1 MDLQLAPPPL
11 ANLRLLAHRPKAA
24 SACTSTSTATAA
36 PSTSCSSST
45 EQPLKPRPR
54 LPRQSPA
61 PRPRPRPNP
70 TRLPALCAAIERHAA
85 AGRHAEALD
94 LFRLARAG
102 APFTPLPVRTY
113 HALLLAA
120 AALREPGAAAA
131 VAWHV
136 ESSGFELDLYTH
148 NHVLRA
154 YLECGMLAEA
164 RRAFD
169 GMPDR
174 NGVTWGI
181 MMGGLVDRGRPR
193 AALALFREM
202 QAEAA
207 GGDAPPLR
215 SLVVALSAATS
226 SGSARAGRQLH
237 CCVVKAGVC
246 GDVADR
252 YLACALLD
260 MYSKCSLIDEARRV
274 FDGLPRPHR
283 TSVVAWNSMLAAYV
297 LHGHSEEALEL
308 YQEMCRSRVAMDQFT
323 FSTMLGVFSRL
334 GLLEH
339 AKQAHAGLIQRGL
352 PLDIVGNTA
361 LVDLYCKWGRM
372 EDARNVFERM
382 PRRNLISWNALIA
395 GYGYHGM
402 GDKAI
407 EMFERLIAEGV
418 APNHVTFLTVL
429 NACRF
434 SGLVDKGKRIF
445 RLMTENLRMKPRAMH
460 YACVIELFGREGL
473 LDEAYSMIRRA
484 PFTQTANMWGALLTA
499 SRIHKNMHL
508 AKLAAEQLLAMEPDK
523 INSYVVLL
531 NLYVSSG
538 RQDDT
543 CKVVQTLKRKGL
555 YIHNACSWITVK
567 KMDHR
572 FFFKDTLHPQSAEIY
587 RRLDTLMKDV
597 REAGYVAEE
606 NELLPDIHPEEQKIS
621 RAYHSER
628 LAIVFGLIS
637 TSPHTPLRITQSHRL
652 CSDCHK
658 VIKFVAKVTM
668 REIVVRDGSRFHHFK
683 LGICSCGDYW

>member
-1 MDLQLAPPPL
+1 M
-11 ANLRLLAHRPKAA
+11 
-24 SACTSTSTATAA
+24 
-36 PSTSCSSST
+36 
-45 EQPLKPRPR
+45 
-54 LPRQSPA
+54 
-61 PRPRPRPNP
+61 
-70 TRLPALCAAIERHAA
+70 
-85 AGRHAEALD
+85 
-94 LFRLARAG
+94 
-102 APFTPLPVRTY
+102 
-113 HALLLAA
+113 
-120 AALREPGAAAA
+120 
-131 VAWHV
+131 
-136 ESSGFELDLYTH
+136 
-148 NHVLRA
+148 LRA
-154 YLECGMLAEA
+154 EE
-164 RRAFD
+164 
-169 GMPDR
+169 
-174 NGVTWGI
+174 V
-181 MMGGLVDRGRPR
+181 GGD
-193 AALALFREM
+193 
-202 QAEAA
+202 
-207 GGDAPPLR
+207 GDAPPPR
-215 SLVVALSAATS
+215 SFVVAFRAATA

-237 CCVVKAGVC
+237 CCVVKAGAC

-260 MYSKCSLIDEARRV
+260 MYSKCGLIDEARRV
-274 FDGLPRPHR
+274 FDGLPRA
-283 TSVVAWNSMLAAYV
+283 SVVAWNSMLAAYV
-297 LHGHSEEALEL
+297 LHGRSEEALEL

-382 PRRNLISWNALIA
+382 PRSNLISWNALIA

-418 APNHVTFLTVL
+418 VPNHVTFLAVL

-445 RLMTENLRMKPRAMH
+445 QLMTENLRMKPRAMH

-484 PFTQTANMWGALLTA
+484 PFTPTANMWGALLTA

-508 AKLAAEQLLAMEPDK
+508 AKLAAEQLLAMEPEK
-523 INSYVVLL
+523 INSYAVLL

-538 RQDDT
+538 RQDDA
-543 CKVVQTLKRKGL
+543 CKVVETLKRKGL

-567 KMDHR
+567 KTDHK

-587 RRLDTLMKDV
+587 RRLHTLMKDV

-606 NELLPDIHPEEQKIS
+606 NELLPDIYPDEQKVS

-628 LAIVFGLIS
+628 LAIAFGLMS
-637 TSPHTPLRITQSHRL
+637 TAPQTPLRISQSHRL
-652 CSDCHK
+652 CRDCHK
-658 VIKFVAKVTM
+658 VIKFVAEVTK

>member
-102 APFTPLPVRTY
+102 APFTPLPARTY
-113 HALLLAA
+113 QALLLAA
-120 AALREPGAAAA
+120 AALREPGTAAA

-181 MMGGLVDRGRPR
+181 MMGGLVDRGCPR
-193 AALALFREM
+193 AALALFQEM
-202 QAEAA
+202 RAEAA
-207 GGDAPPLR
+207 GGDAPPPR

-237 CCVVKAGVC
+237 CCVVKVGAC
-246 GDVADR
+246 GDVTDR

-260 MYSKCSLIDEARRV
+260 MYSKCGLIDEARRV

-297 LHGHSEEALEL
+297 LHGHSEEVLEL

-418 APNHVTFLTVL
+418 APNHVTFLAVL

-445 RLMTENLRMKPRAMH
+445 QLMTENLRMKPRAMH
-460 YACVIELFGREGL
+460 YACVIELF
-473 LDEAYSMIRRA
+473 
-484 PFTQTANMWGALLTA
+484 
-499 SRIHKNMHL
+499 
-508 AKLAAEQLLAMEPDK
+508 AAEQLLAMEPDK

-538 RQDDT
+538 RQDDA

-555 YIHNACSWITVK
+555 YIHNASSWITVK
-567 KMDHR
+567 KTDHR

>member
-1 MDLQLAPPPL
+1 MDLQLAPPPH
-11 ANLRLLAHRPKAA
+11 ANLRLLPRRPKAA
-24 SACTSTSTATAA
+24 SASASTSAVTAA
-36 PSTSCSSST
+36 PSTSCSSSA
-45 EQPLKPRPR
+45 EPLKPRPR

-61 PRPRPRPNP
+61 PRPRPNP
-70 TRLPALCAAIERHAA
+70 ARLPALCAAIERHAA

-94 LFRLARAG
+94 LFRLARAA
-102 APFTPLPVRTY
+102 APFTPLPARTY
-113 HALLLAA
+113 HALLRAA

-148 NHVLRA
+148 NHVLRM

-164 RRAFD
+164 RQAFD

-202 QAEAA
+202 WAEA
-207 GGDAPPLR
+207 GGDAPPR
-215 SLVVALSAATS
+215 SLVVAVRAAAS

-237 CCVVKAGVC
+237 CCVVKAGAC

-252 YLACALLD
+252 YLTCALLD
-260 MYSKCSLIDEARRV
+260 MYSKCGRIDEARRV

-283 TSVVAWNSMLAAYV
+283 TTVVAWNSMLAAYV

-308 YQEMCRSRVAMDQFT
+308 YQKMCSTHVAMDQFT

-407 EMFERLIAEGV
+407 EMFERLIAEGAV
-418 APNHVTFLTVL
+418 PNHVTFLAVL

-434 SGLVDKGKRIF
+434 SGLVDEGKRIF
-445 RLMTENLRMKPRAMH
+445 QLMTENLRIKPRAMH

-473 LDEAYSMIRRA
+473 LDESYSMIRRA
-484 PFTQTANMWGALLTA
+484 PFTPTANMWGALLTA
-499 SRIHKNMHL
+499 SRIHKSMHL
-508 AKLAAEQLLAMEPDK
+508 AKFSAEQLLAMEPEK

-538 RQDDT
+538 RQDSA
-543 CKVVQTLKRKGL
+543 CKVVETLKRKGL
-555 YIHNACSWITVK
+555 YIGNACSWITVK
-567 KMDHR
+567 KTDHR

-587 RRLDTLMKDV
+587 RRLDTLMKEV
-597 REAGYVAEE
+597 REAGFVAEE
-606 NELLPDIHPEEQKIS
+606 NELLPDIHPDEQKIS

-628 LAIVFGLIS
+628 LAIAFGLIS
-637 TSPHTPLRITQSHRL
+637 TAPQTPLRISQSHRL
-652 CSDCHK
+652 CSDCHNL
-658 VIKFVAKVTM
+658 IKFVSRVTK
-668 REIVVRDGSRFHHFK
+668 REIIVRDGSRFHHFK
-683 LGICSCGDYW
+683 LGVCSCGDYW

>member
-1 MDLQLAPPPL
+1 
-11 ANLRLLAHRPKAA
+11 
-24 SACTSTSTATAA
+24 
-36 PSTSCSSST
+36 
-45 EQPLKPRPR
+45 
-54 LPRQSPA
+54 
-61 PRPRPRPNP
+61 
-70 TRLPALCAAIERHAA
+70 
-85 AGRHAEALD
+85 
-94 LFRLARAG
+94 
-102 APFTPLPVRTY
+102 
-113 HALLLAA
+113 
-120 AALREPGAAAA
+120 
-131 VAWHV
+131 
-136 ESSGFELDLYTH
+136 
-148 NHVLRA
+148 
-154 YLECGMLAEA
+154 MLAEA

-169 GMPDR
+169 GAPDR

-202 QAEAA
+202 RAEA
-207 GGDAPPLR
+207 GGDGPPPPPPPPPR
-215 SLVVALSAATS
+215 TLVVAVRAATS

-237 CCVVKAGVC
+237 CCVVKAGPC
-246 GDVADR
+246 GDDVADW

-260 MYSKCSLIDEARRV
+260 MYGKCGRIDEARRL
-274 FDGLPRPHR
+274 FDGLPRTHR

-297 LHGHSEEALEL
+297 LHGRSEEALEL
-308 YQEMCRSRVAMDQFT
+308 YQEMCGARVAMDQFT

-339 AKQAHAGLIQRGL
+339 AKQVHAGLIQRGL
-352 PLDIVGNTA
+352 PLDVVGNTA

-372 EDARNVFERM
+372 EDARSVFERM

-402 GDKAI
+402 GDKAV

-418 APNHVTFLTVL
+418 APNHVTLLAVL

-445 RLMTENLRMKPRAMH
+445 QLMTENLRMKPRAMH

-484 PFTQTANMWGALLTA
+484 PFTPTANMWGVLLTA

-508 AKLAAEQLLAMEPDK
+508 AKLAAEQLLAMEPEK
-523 INSYVVLL
+523 INSYAVLL

-538 RQDDT
+538 RQDDA
-543 CKVVQTLKRKGL
+543 CKVIETLKRKGL
-555 YIHNACSWITVK
+555 YVHKACSWITVK
-567 KMDHR
+567 KTDHK

-587 RRLDTLMKDV
+587 RTLDKLMKDV
-597 REAGYVAEE
+597 REAGFVAEDI
-606 NELLPDIHPEEQKIS
+606 ELLPDIHPDEQKIS

-628 LAIVFGLIS
+628 LAIAFGLIS
-637 TSPHTPLRITQSHRL
+637 TAPQTSLRISQSHRL
-652 CSDCHK
+652 CSDCHN
-658 VIKFVAKVTM
+658 VIKFVSEVTK

>member
-1 MDLQLAPPPL
+1 
-11 ANLRLLAHRPKAA
+11 
-24 SACTSTSTATAA
+24 
-36 PSTSCSSST
+36 
-45 EQPLKPRPR
+45 
-54 LPRQSPA
+54 
-61 PRPRPRPNP
+61 
-70 TRLPALCAAIERHAA
+70 
-85 AGRHAEALD
+85 
-94 LFRLARAG
+94 
-102 APFTPLPVRTY
+102 
-113 HALLLAA
+113 
-120 AALREPGAAAA
+120 
-131 VAWHV
+131 
-136 ESSGFELDLYTH
+136 
-148 NHVLRA
+148 
-154 YLECGMLAEA
+154 
-164 RRAFD
+164 
-169 GMPDR
+169 
-174 NGVTWGI
+174 
-181 MMGGLVDRGRPR
+181 MGGLVDRGQPR

-202 QAEAA
+202 LLAEEA
-207 GGDAPPLR
+207 GGDGDAPPPR
-215 SLVVALSAATS
+215 SLVVALRAATA
-226 SGSARAGRQLH
+226 SGSARAGQQLH
-237 CCVVKAGVC
+237 CCVVKAGAC

-260 MYSKCSLIDEARRV
+260 MYSKCGLIDEARRV
-274 FDGLPRPHR
+274 FDGLPRA
-283 TSVVAWNSMLAAYV
+283 SVVAWNSMLAAYV
-297 LHGHSEEALEL
+297 LHGRSEEALEL

-418 APNHVTFLTVL
+418 VPNHVTFLAVL

-445 RLMTENLRMKPRAMH
+445 QLMTENLRMKPRAMH

-484 PFTQTANMWGALLTA
+484 PFTPTANMWGALLTA

-508 AKLAAEQLLAMEPDK
+508 AKLAAEQLLAMEPEK
-523 INSYVVLL
+523 INSYAVLL

-538 RQDDT
+538 RQDDA
-543 CKVVQTLKRKGL
+543 CKVVETLKRKGL
-555 YIHNACSWITVK
+555 YIHNACTWITVK
-567 KMDHR
+567 KTDHK

-587 RRLDTLMKDV
+587 RRLHTLMKDV

-606 NELLPDIHPEEQKIS
+606 NELLPDIYPDEQKVS
-621 RAYHSER
+621 SAYHSER
-628 LAIVFGLIS
+628 LAIAFGLMS
-637 TSPHTPLRITQSHRL
+637 TAPQTPLRINQSHRL
-652 CSDCHK
+652 CRDCHK
-658 VIKFVAKVTM
+658 VIKFVAEVTK